1 MQHLYKERMDEM
13 TNNFLY
19 EQNRIYMEDEN
30 HKLLAE
36 VTFPSIDNQTV
47 AINHTF
53 VDHSLRGQGIAGDL
67 LEATVGYLAEHNL
80 KAIPTCS
87 YALSWFDKHD
97 EYHNILD

>member
-1 MQHLYKERMDEM
+1 MI
-13 TNNFLY
+13 NNFLY

-30 HKLLAE
+30 HTVVAE
-36 VTFPSIDNQTV
+36 VTFPPIDNNTV

-67 LEATVGYLAEHNL
+67 LKATADYLTENNL

-87 YALSWFDKHD
+87 YALSWFEKHE
-97 EYHNILD
+97 EYKDVLD